1 MDIIKKRIFSLSLLL
16 ILVTAISIHVAS
28 WWLITTHHNDMMA
41 SKIQLADDFISQYFS
56 GREKNIVLA
65 AELITQDYGF
75 REAVATED
83 TPTIQSMLENHSA
96 RIDADYFAITG
107 NDGKLLAS
115 QKIST
120 LEQPDTI
127 FSHQISDS
135 QKTTFMAVD
144 NRLFR
149 VVTLPVLAPRKIGH
163 AVIGYQITP
172 PILEQLKSKTR
183 IDLHFYSQSAEK
195 LLISTHPQRWEVHGK
210 NTELTTDLSSD
221 SQNYVRQTNIGLS
234 QSSGPGDVALFLQP
248 DISNFQKSQ
257 QQIHLQML
265 LITAIAVLL
274 ASLMSSSLA
283 KRLADPLS
291 ALYKDLTHRANHDY
305 LTGIANRHSAIKQIS
320 ASISRISRTKQSYCV
335 GICDID
341 NFKQINDQY
350 GHTVGD
356 QVLKQFAKR
365 LSSAM
370 REPDTLG
377 RFGGE
382 EFLIGIDVSAD
393 AAVEAFERLRQ
404 LIAEMPIQSDPSNLP
419 VTMSCGVCLIDGPP
433 DEIHI
438 EQVVEKADAALYQ
451 AKRNGKNQIS
461 VIRLSQEI

>member
-1 MDIIKKRIFSLSLLL
+1 MDIIKRRIFSLSLLL

-28 WWLITTHHNDMMA
+28 WWLIKTHHNNMLA
-41 SKIQLADDFISQYFS
+41 SKIQLADDYISQYFS
-56 GREKNIVLA
+56 DREKNIVLA
-65 AELITQDYGF
+65 AELITKDYGF
-75 REAVATED
+75 REAVATRD
-83 TPTIQSMLENHSA
+83 TPTIQSMLENHAA
-96 RIDADYFAITG
+96 RIDAEYFVITD
-107 NDGKLLAS
+107 NDGQSLAAQRVS
-115 QKIST
+115 ASPQNADKN
-120 LEQPDTI
+120 
-127 FSHQISDS
+127 FSSLVSDS
-135 QKTTFMAVD
+135 QKTTFMKVE
-144 NRLFR
+144 NQLFR
-149 VVTLPVLAPRKIGH
+149 VVVLPVFAPRKIGH
-163 AVIGYQITP
+163 AVIGYRITP
-172 PILEQLKSKTR
+172 QILERIKDKTK

-195 LLISTHPQRWEVHGK
+195 LLVSTYSEGWETQDK
-210 NTELTTDLSSD
+210 NMNLTNSLSPG
-221 SQNYVRQTNIGLS
+221 SQHYFRQADIGMS
-234 QSSGPGDVALFLQP
+234 QPPGDIGLFLQP
-248 DISNFQKSQ
+248 DISGFQQSQ
-257 QQIHLQML
+257 QQLHLQML
-265 LITAIAVLL
+265 LITAFAVLL

-356 QVLKQFAKR
+356 QVLKQFAEH

-382 EFLIGIDVSAD
+382 EFLIGMEVSAD
-393 AAVEAFERLRQ
+393 TALETFERLRQ
-404 LIAEMPIQSDPSNLP
+404 LIAEMPVHSEHSQLP
-419 VTMSCGVCLIDGPP
+419 VTMSCGVCLIDCPS
-433 DEIHI
+433 DQIDI

-451 AKRNGKNQIS
+451 AKRNGKNQVS